1 MVNEKMTTIAD
12 KIRGLLG
19 ISGKMGLDAMATNL
33 ETEKTNVAN
42 AFAAAKEKGGT
53 FTDAQISGNLAAA
66 IGTIPTGAEIKTKS
80 GNFSASGGRAT
91 VNCGFKPDL
100 VAITNNITYQGFAA
114 AAGFAF
120 TASGK
125 TNLETAIWGSTNSFV
140 IISIQCQQSST
151 GFSVNITEYEEDPA
165 IYSGSLSYIA
175 VKYTK

>member
-19 ISGKMGLDAMATNL
+19 ISEKMGLDAMAANL
-33 ETEKTNVAN
+33 ETEKTNVVN
-42 AFAAAKEKGGT
+42 AFAAVKDKGGT
-53 FTDAQISGNLAAA
+53 FTDAQISANLAAA
-66 IGTIPTGAEIKTKS
+66 ISTISTGAEIKTKS
-80 GNFSASGGRAT
+80 GNFSASGGSAT

-100 VAITNNITYQGFAA
+100 VVITNNITYQGYAS
-114 AAGFAF
+114 AGFAF

-125 TNLETAIWGSTNSFV
+125 TNLETAIWGSTSAFI

-151 GFSVNITEYEEDPA
+151 GFSVNITEYEEDPVS
-165 IYSGSLSYIA
+165 YSGSLSYIA